1 MRTGLDSAFERACRM
16 IGTTTHRRLGE
27 VRAAESVAFARA
39 SAEHDR
45 RFLDPGREDFRVH
58 PMYLPSLLRG
68 PDGADTAEYRPDGM
82 FADEV
87 PGTAGLD
94 VRLLAGGQTIEFC
107 STPPLGVPLEVT
119 RTVNG
124 VDWKG
129 SDGGEFLLITVS
141 KSYRVTG
148 SVTLAIVTERFIVR

>member
-1 MRTGLDSAFERACRM
+1 M
-16 IGTTTHRRLGE
+16 IGTTTHRCLGE

-68 PDGADTAEYRPDGM
+68 PDGAATAEYRPDGM

-107 STPPLGVPLEVT
+107 STPARRALEVT

-141 KSYRVTG
+141 KTYRVTG

>member
-1 MRTGLDSAFERACRM
+1 M
-16 IGTTTHRRLGE
+16 IGTTTHRRLGA

-39 SAEHDR
+39 SAERDP
-45 RFLDPGREDFRVH
+45 RFLDSGRDDFRVH
-58 PMYLPSLLRG
+58 PMHLPSLLRG
-68 PDGADTAEYRPDGM
+68 PDGADSEEYRPDGM

-107 STPPLGVPLEVT
+107 STPPLGEPIEVT
-119 RTVNG
+119 RTVCG
-124 VDWKG
+124 VDRKG
-129 SDGGEFLLITVS
+129 GDGHEFLLITVS
-141 KSYRVTG
+141 KTYRVTG

>member
-1 MRTGLDSAFERACRM
+1 M

-39 SAEHDR
+39 SAERDR

-124 VDWKG
+124 VDRKG
-129 SDGGEFLLITVS
+129 DGDEFLLITVS
-141 KSYRVTG
+141 KTYRVTG